1 MRDPIDTPKAE
12 ILRLPIVGT
21 TPDAESYAL
30 NYLANASVVIYGGVM
45 VSDDGDST
53 IWYDVELDGHEL
65 GSNFATITAAI
76 SFGLWLLI
84 DPDDAT
90 SSTDGEPF

>member
-21 TPDAESYAL
+21 SPDAESYAL
-30 NYLANASVVIYGGVM
+30 NYLTSCSVVIYGGVS

-84 DPDDAT
+84 SPEEAT
-90 SSTDGEPF
+90 GTPDGEPF